1 MSYALLFAVLLATPS
16 PSEELITGHYF
27 ACSATLKLTRGT
39 ITVQRSLREDANA
52 LYESDTGYWEP
63 ADHRSGYIRWLASP
77 GRTASRLSDN
87 VASYTMYVRTEQ
99 RPPKVAS
106 WELSRSGLAS
116 YDSFSVTMTTG
127 ADSRQG
133 RAGMPLR
140 VLLAFAGTGDSLS
153 WTVMDVRGRPDGTRR
168 KYAEGIVDA
177 AALREAAEALPK
189 AEAILDTM
197 ATAPAKTCKLTP
209 IYYNPN
215 AEI

>member
-1 MSYALLFAVLLATPS
+1 
-16 PSEELITGHYF
+16 
-27 ACSATLKLTRGT
+27 
-39 ITVQRSLREDANA
+39 
-52 LYESDTGYWEP
+52 
-63 ADHRSGYIRWLASP
+63 
-77 GRTASRLSDN
+77 
-87 VASYTMYVRTEQ
+87 
-99 RPPKVAS
+99 
-106 WELSRSGLAS
+106 
-116 YDSFSVTMTTG
+116 
-127 ADSRQG
+127 
-133 RAGMPLR
+133 MPLR